1 MPATM
6 ERTISVDRLLAQ
18 RADAKLNQYGWSFEN
33 AVARMLVAIVTVQG
47 EPEKAFS
54 APTPVP
60 ARRRPG
66 GLRGCVRIAS
76 DFDDASD
83 EMADLFEHSSV
94 QG

>member
-18 RADAKLNQYGWSFEN
+18 RADAKLSQYGWSFEN

-60 ARRRPG
+60 ARRCPG
-66 GLRGCVRIAS
+66 GLRGRVQVAS

-83 EMADLFEHSSV
+83 EMADLFEKSSV
-94 QG
+94 

>member
-18 RADAKLNQYGWSFEN
+18 RADAKLSQYGWSFEN
-33 AVARMLVAIVTVQG
+33 AVDRMLVAIVTVQG

-54 APTPVP
+54 APTPVT

-66 GLRGCVRIAS
+66 GLRGRVQVAS

-83 EMADLFEHSSV
+83 EMAELIEKSSV
-94 QG
+94 

>member
-1 MPATM
+1 MSATM

-54 APTPVP
+54 APTP
-60 ARRRPG
+60 AQTRRRPG
-66 GLRGCVRIAS
+66 GLRGRVQIAS
-76 DFDDASD
+76 DFDDVSD

-94 QG
+94 

>member
-33 AVARMLVAIVTVQG
+33 AAARMLVAIVTVQG
-47 EPEKAFS
+47 EPEKAFT
-54 APTPVP
+54 ALTTVP
-60 ARRRPG
+60 ARRVPG
-66 GLRGCVRIAS
+66 GLRGRVRIAS

-94 QG
+94 